1 MCVYFRVVH
10 TCGHRLWK
18 KACYQDWGNC
28 ECRLTHPRH
37 YADHV
42 CDRCEAEGKVGPSL
56 TPNLE
61 TRMQPEQRLQK
72 CAAWLISLSDHNT
85 VTATTAEYQRPSDG
99 RSIGRSAHSSR
110 RDSSFLLTVCPLRCS
125 TDEIYME
132 TLRTTR
138 QTARQNGELADDTDD
153 DTEWSWYT
161 SHTLSD
167 AGINGDS
174 DLDADSDDTRSTLG
188 RSEDGENE
196 DSQTGTTEDED
207 M

>member
-1 MCVYFRVVH
+1 
-10 TCGHRLWK
+10 
-18 KACYQDWGNC
+18 
-28 ECRLTHPRH
+28 
-37 YADHV
+37 
-42 CDRCEAEGKVGPSL
+42 
-56 TPNLE
+56 
-61 TRMQPEQRLQK
+61 
-72 CAAWLISLSDHNT
+72 
-85 VTATTAEYQRPSDG
+85 
-99 RSIGRSAHSSR
+99 
-110 RDSSFLLTVCPLRCS
+110 
-125 TDEIYME
+125 ME